1 MPGHS
6 SPDVTGKVY
15 THLFDET
22 NKEDPGKIAEAFK

>member
-1 MPGHS
+1 MLGHS

-22 NKEDPGKIAEAFK
+22 NKEAFGKIAEVLK